1 MLNKLSMGTRSNRT
15 EEIMTEKLNL
25 QPFSCERRKGERGKI
40 KDVNET
46 LFTKY
51 FNMK

>member
-1 MLNKLSMGTRSNRT
+1 MGTRSNRT
-15 EEIMTEKLNL
+15 EEIMTEKINL
-25 QPFSCERRKGERGKI
+25 KPFSCERRKRGKGKI

-51 FNMK
+51 FNLK